1 MDKDNS
7 DFTSV
12 AKSMELYHQAMLLI
26 PGATQL
32 ISRRPTRYAYGF
44 SPAYAVRGKGSR
56 FTDVDGNVF
65 IDWVSG
71 VGANILGY
79 CDPVV
84 DNAVKR
90 QIDSGT
96 MYSVSHPIE
105 LELAELLINRIPC
118 AEMVRFAK
126 GGGDAC
132 AVAIRIA
139 RGTTGKDT
147 ILFSGYH
154 GWHDWYLAANHDTG
168 GLDSHL
174 FPGIDPIGVP
184 KALTKTAIPFAYDDL
199 DALSALL
206 NAHEN
211 QVAAIMMEPLRSD
224 FPSDGYLQGVRDLAD
239 KHGVLLIFDEVSTGF
254 RPTSAGIQPLV
265 NVQPDLAVFAKS
277 ISNGYPMG
285 AIVGTRKAM
294 EPAAQMFISS
304 TYWSDTIGIRAA
316 ITTLE
321 EIEKRETTKT
331 IHEIGQTLKAEVSSL
346 LHAYSLPA
354 TCGGVDWHPYLL
366 FDAGHDTP
374 LLTSLFIQEMAKRSI
389 HTGTSFYIN
398 EAHGTTE
405 LEETLSA
412 MRDVFL
418 IIRNALDAEILP
430 DLIETIP
437 QVDIF
442 RRLVK

>member
-1 MDKDNS
+1 MDASNRE
-7 DFTSV
+7 FTSV
-12 AKSMELYHQAMLLI
+12 ARSMELYHEAMNLI

-44 SPAYAVRGKGSR
+44 SPAYAISGKGSR

-71 VGANILGY
+71 IGATILGY
-79 CDPVV
+79 CDSIV

-90 QIDSGT
+90 QIDLGT

-132 AVAIRIA
+132 AIAIRIA
-139 RGTTGKDT
+139 RGTTGKDK

-168 GLDSHL
+168 ELDTHL
-174 FPGIDPIGVP
+174 FPGIDPVGVP
-184 KALTKTAIPFAYDDL
+184 KALKNTALPFAYDDL
-199 DALSALL
+199 DALSCLL
-206 NAHEN
+206 DAHHN
-211 QVAAIMMEPLRSD
+211 DVAAIMMEPLRSD
-224 FPSDGYLQGVRDLAD
+224 FPSEGYLQGVRDLAD

-254 RPTSAGIQPLV
+254 RPSSAGIQPV
-265 NVQPDLAVFAKS
+265 VDVQPDIAVFAKS

-285 AIVGTRKAM
+285 AVVGSRDAM
-294 EPAAQMFISS
+294 EPAARMFISS

-321 EIEKRETTKT
+321 EIESRQTAKT
-331 IHEIGQTLKAEVSSL
+331 IHKTGRILKTEVNAL
-346 LHAYSLPA
+346 FQKYSVPV
-354 TCGGVDWHPYLL
+354 TCAGVDWHPYLQ
-366 FDAGHDTP
+366 FEAGHDSP
-374 LLTSLFIQEMAKRSI
+374 LLQTLFIQEMAKRSI
-389 HTGTSFYIN
+389 HMGTSFYIN
-398 EAHGTTE
+398 ASHGE
-405 LEETLSA
+405 SEVAETLDA
-412 MRDVFL
+412 IRDVSL
-418 IIRNALDAEILP
+418 IIRNALDADVVS
-430 DLIETIP
+430 DLLETTP
-437 QVDIF
+437 QTEVF
-442 RRLVK
+442 HRLVK